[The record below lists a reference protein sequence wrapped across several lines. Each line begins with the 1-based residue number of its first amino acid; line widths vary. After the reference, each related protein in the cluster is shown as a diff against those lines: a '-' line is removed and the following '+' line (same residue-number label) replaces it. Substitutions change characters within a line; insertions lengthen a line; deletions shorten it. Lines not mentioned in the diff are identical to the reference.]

1 MELPLTDSDVLEG
14 LLDRF
19 SENPTADQR
28 RAIVSLFQ
36 ATVNDAR
43 AFIRSQAESLG
54 LVCAGQ
60 AGPFANFNPPDDR
73 SREVGTK
80 VYAGWWTDER
90 HGSWLRRTTQS

>member
-19 SENPTADQR
+19 SENPTTDRR

-43 AFIRSQAESLG
+43 AYIRSQAESLG
-54 LVCAGQ
+54 LVCAGRDGL
-60 AGPFANFNPPDDR
+60 AERAR
-73 SREVGTK
+73 ASREDA
-80 VYAGWWTDER
+80 YAGDA
-90 HGSWLRRTTQS
+90 LR